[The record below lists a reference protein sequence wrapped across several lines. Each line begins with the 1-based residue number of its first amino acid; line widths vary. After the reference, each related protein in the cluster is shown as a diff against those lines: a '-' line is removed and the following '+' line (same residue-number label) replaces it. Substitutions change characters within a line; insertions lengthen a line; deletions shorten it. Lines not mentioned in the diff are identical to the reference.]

1 MNRTIRSVA
10 VLLGLGFAHATTVA
24 LAAPTTF
31 TIDSNLSV
39 LTLSFETSPGS
50 PFTAPQ
56 FPGSD
61 TTSLSGTQT
70 VDVTGST
77 IRFLPTG
84 NVHFA
89 LQPAPVAPAIG
100 GAFPGNGPG
109 QYGLL
114 ALIPGV
120 AGGPGPGGTGL
131 VAARG
136 LVADSTSGVIPLI
149 GNSFDAS
156 QLVSTFVAGT
166 ADVNVLVLGT
176 PVVGTASLA
185 GGFANNQLTAGTL
198 TSIGGIETL
207 TVPIFTEAPVVV
219 QGVTVL
225 ETLAG
230 QIVATAVVPEP
241 STLILAAVGGLA
253 LLAFGRRLSQR
264 LVDRRSRAFP
274 VFSFAPR

>member
-1 MNRTIRSVA
+1 MNRTLRSVA
-10 VLLGLGFAHATTVA
+10 VLLGCGLVHTTDVA
-24 LAAPTTF
+24 FGAPTTF
-31 TIDSNLSV
+31 TIDSNLSF

-70 VDVTGST
+70 VDVTGTT

-84 NVHFA
+84 DVNFA

-100 GAFPGNGPG
+100 GAFPGSAPG

-136 LVADSTSGVIPLI
+136 LVADGRSGVIPLI

-156 QLVSTFVAGT
+156 QIVSTFVAGT

-185 GGFANNQLTAGTL
+185 GAFANNQLTAGTL
-198 TSIGGIETL
+198 TSVGGIKTL
-207 TVPIFTEAPVVV
+207 TIPILVEAPVVV
-219 QGVTVL
+219 EGVTIL
-225 ETLAG
+225 EALAG

-253 LLAFGRRLSQR
+253 LLAFGRRLSVKSTD
-264 LVDRRSRAFP
+264 L
-274 VFSFAPR
+274 